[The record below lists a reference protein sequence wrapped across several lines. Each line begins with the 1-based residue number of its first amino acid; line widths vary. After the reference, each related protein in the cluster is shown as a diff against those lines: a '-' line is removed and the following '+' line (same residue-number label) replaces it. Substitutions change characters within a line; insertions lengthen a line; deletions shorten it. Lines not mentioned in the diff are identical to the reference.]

1 MRMSAYL
8 SLAILVAA
16 PIGAAAAQS
25 TDSPA
30 SSQLSVN
37 AADDA
42 DQQIRCRRIAV
53 TGSHIRRERVCKT
66 IAEWRRL
73 QDAGND
79 TARQQVENGRV
90 CAGGQCGGG

>member
-1 MRMSAYL
+1 MRLSTWL

-25 TDSPA
+25 AAPSSPTA
-30 SSQLSVN
+30 NS
-37 AADDA
+37 ADDS